1 VRLRRHVAEAALRFC
16 SSQSRQLVLGA
27 RSPLSDPGGILTCVP
42 DPSDAGL
49 GRWHLNRP
57 AVYLDQWVWV
67 SLTRAAKRRPQQP
80 SHALLLDACHAAA
93 ADGVAFPLS
102 STHYFELQRTKDP
115 RQRFDVADVMAPI
128 SSWRTLRSR
137 RDLVKHQMRTVLHEQ
152 LGRPAF
158 RPAPVKVLGRGVAWA
173 FMGGEMPLRVSG
185 PDDPVTEDEQP
196 GLAAVLRAASQYA
209 EYHFLAGPRDEDVE
223 ALRALGYRPEVTA
236 ASSQSRLDFETF
248 LATSLTTAPVSAR
261 ELRVYLVARELVH
274 EYLEPFN
281 ELTAEYRI
289 SLGRDLGFDPEVPG
303 AGRAKM
309 MGFAEAVPTLKLSV
323 DLKYGLFRDQ
333 NRTWTLNHLS
343 DVDAVAVAAPYCRVV
358 VTDADVASRARH
370 TKAAQNLGTVI
381 TADVEEV
388 LNLLPALAAEARQ
401 IGGF

>member
-1 VRLRRHVAEAALRFC
+1 
-16 SSQSRQLVLGA
+16 
-27 RSPLSDPGGILTCVP
+27 
-42 DPSDAGL
+42 
-49 GRWHLNRP
+49 
-57 AVYLDQWVWV
+57 
-67 SLTRAAKRRPQQP
+67 
-80 SHALLLDACHAAA
+80 
-93 ADGVAFPLS
+93 
-102 STHYFELQRTKDP
+102 
-115 RQRFDVADVMAPI
+115 
-128 SSWRTLRSR
+128 
-137 RDLVKHQMRTVLHEQ
+137 MRTVLHEQ

-289 SLGRDLGFDPEVPG
+289 SLG
-303 AGRAKM
+303 A
-309 MGFAEAVPTLKLSV
+309 
-323 DLKYGLFRDQ
+323 
-333 NRTWTLNHLS
+333 TWASTRRS
-343 DVDAVAVAAPYCRVV
+343 PARAAPR
-358 VTDADVASRARH
+358 
-370 TKAAQNLGTVI
+370 
-381 TADVEEV
+381 
-388 LNLLPALAAEARQ
+388 
-401 IGGF
+401 